1 MFEFN
6 VTISQ
11 RSKFN
16 SLLCNIFF
24 HEFDIQ
30 LEKYCNNCFTAC
42 FKPGVFNQRILAK
55 LNCDT
60 NPFKNSAKLL
70 FKGTQK
76 SKASISFKH
85 TREVNKAGCAFKV
98 RAPGL
103 TKKVEYIRYFD
114 HFILAIAGNKKFAY
128 EVLTRVSIFLD
139 SLSLKLN
146 TKTSGVNHYEKG
158 VLFLGYNIVGK
169 YPTEVLWKQ

>member
-1 MFEFN
+1 

-11 RSKFN
+11 RSILS

-42 FKPGVFNQRILAK
+42 LKPGAFNQKILAK

-70 FKGTQK
+70 FKGVQG
-76 SKASISFKH
+76 SKACISFKH
-85 TREVNKAGCAFKV
+85 TREVNIAGCTFKSGV
-98 RAPGL
+98 PGL
-103 TKKVEYIRYFD
+103 TKKVEYIRHFGR
-114 HFILAIAGNKKFAY
+114 FILAIAGNKKFAY

-139 SLSLKLN
+139 SLGLKLDI
-146 TKTSGVNHYEKG
+146 KTSGVNHYEKG

-169 YPTEVLWKQ
+169 YPTEVL